1 MIHLSDN
8 VKLTGIRVDLI
19 FRMMTYTTQTSFNNL
34 LIDLV
39 EKLKLN
45 AGGDELT
52 GMLRLTYIT

>member
-19 FRMMTYTTQTSFNNL
+19 CRMMTYTTQTSFNNL